1 VPSPPH
7 LTPPLIP
14 QPPAGGSLS
23 TETGGRFGPKSA
35 IGVDEIFWRKHHH
48 YLTLVTDHRRRKV
61 VWGASG
67 REATTLDGFFE
78 ELGPGRAA
86 QITAVSMDME
96 PAFGKSVRGHAPQA
110 SICIDPFNVVAL
122 GTQALDE
129 VRRPLWQELRSLP
142 DPAIAKKFKG
152 ARWALLKKPED
163 LTTRQAQTLT
173 AIRRGG
179 GRLWRAYQLKEALR
193 AVFAG
198 DLDVVD
204 AEELLGRWCSRAQRS
219 RLEPF
224 VKLAATVRGHRDGI
238 LAALRLG
245 INNGLV
251 EGLNNRVRL
260 IVRRAFGFH
269 SPEAALALVMLS
281 CGPHH
286 PASAARASRRLTPSS
301 RRALT
306 SQPGLSAEATGSRTA
321 PDGIPQE
328 APSLHTG
335 RGH

>member
-179 GRLWRAYQLKEALR
+179 GRLWRMASPIGAGR
-193 AVFAG
+193 RPAPHTSRTTPPAAIPTNTATPPNTAPAVPSG
-198 DLDVVD
+198 DT
-204 AEELLGRWCSRAQRS
+204 QF
-219 RLEPF
+219 F
-224 VKLAATVRGHRDGI
+224 V
-238 LAALRLG
+238 
-245 INNGLV
+245 
-251 EGLNNRVRL
+251 E
-260 IVRRAFGFH
+260 
-269 SPEAALALVMLS
+269 
-281 CGPHH
+281 HH
-286 PASAARASRRLTPSS
+286 PGPQTAPAKDAARRTGPWRHPRASGYRV
-301 RRALT
+301 A
-306 SQPGLSAEATGSRTA
+306 
-321 PDGIPQE
+321 
-328 APSLHTG
+328 
-335 RGH
+335 